1 MSENSL
7 FKVGKSQTRVIG
19 TPGHTL
25 ESSCFIV
32 GDENGKQFCIFTGDT
47 VFINEVGRPD
57 LAVAGNIS
65 TKDLAYMLYD
75 SLQKIKKL
83 DP

>member
-1 MSENSL
+1 MGPNSKREINKFDIIEMSENSL

-32 GDENGKQFCIFTGDT
+32 GDENGK
-47 VFINEVGRPD
+47 
-57 LAVAGNIS
+57 
-65 TKDLAYMLYD
+65 
-75 SLQKIKKL
+75 
-83 DP
+83 

>member
-32 GDENGKQFCIFTGDT
+32 GDENGK
-47 VFINEVGRPD
+47 
-57 LAVAGNIS
+57 
-65 TKDLAYMLYD
+65 
-75 SLQKIKKL
+75 
-83 DP
+83 